1 MVKLNRIY
9 REFSIALEGLKK
21 GILEIAITTSENAQ
35 VAKLLYRIFELEK
48 KMEKLSVEIG
58 KMVYELRNLPFD
70 EILNTKEIKYYV
82 NSIRTTQQDIYSIEK
97 EVNLLRE
104 DSIKSKLDEIK
115 RYMRRG
121 GYTIEELIVGK
132 NSEVLSK
139 KIEELKLP
147 PGVIIISVISGEMF
161 NIPEEGMVLNEGDR
175 VFILGSID
183 RIRDAASQFRTPEV
197 ESRMKD
203 CR

>member
-82 NSIRTTQQDIYSIEK
+82 NSIHVTQQDIYSIEK

-161 NIPEEGMVLNEGDR
+161 NIPEDGVGLNEGDR

-183 RIRDAASQFRTPEV
+183 RIRDVASQFRTPEV

-203 CR
+203 CC